1 MKKLLYRDRY
11 FLTGLLLF
19 TIIFLGMRFAS
30 AYHAY
35 DENLA
40 VEKMVQEKLGDR
52 YLESLDIIDE
62 MVQGNMTDA
71 LDLTGKGFMIA
82 LLVMQMLCR

>member
-11 FLTGLLLF
+11 FLAGLLLF
-19 TIIFLGMRFAS
+19 TVVFLGIRFAS

-40 VEKMVQEKLGDR
+40 IEKMVQEKLGDR
-52 YLESLDIIDE
+52 YLESLEIIDE
-62 MVQGNMTDA
+62 MVQGDMTDA
-71 LDLTGKGFMIA
+71 FDLTGRG
-82 LLVMQMLCR
+82 L